1 MADDGDR
8 HDRPASD
15 GPGRLL
21 PGHRGLQRGPPGRAH
36 NLSSIHWQDQRIS
49 GASRKMNGR
58 LIGISGQVA
67 SDRQQ
72 NIIARGDVASQ
83 AHYCF
88 GQIRGVLEM
97 H

>member
-1 MADDGDR
+1 MTGLHRMGQVGCYRAIADFS
-8 HDRPASD
+8 A
-15 GPGRLL
+15 GPRVV
-21 PGHRGLQRGPPGRAH
+21 H

-67 SDRQQ
+67 SDGQQ